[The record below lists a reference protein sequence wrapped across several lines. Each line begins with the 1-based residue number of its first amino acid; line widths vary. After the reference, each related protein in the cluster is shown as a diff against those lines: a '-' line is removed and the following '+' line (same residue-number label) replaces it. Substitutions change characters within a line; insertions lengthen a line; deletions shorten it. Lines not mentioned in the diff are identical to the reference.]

1 MTGAVTVR
9 FLRKSTRNS
18 LIAFIL
24 IASLHSKHFF
34 SNESSEVHWSPTSKP
49 VNLPWNY
56 FLTHLVLNCR
66 PRWWENISIIVRAL
80 PHRRLGESRSRSA
93 PGEIEKLCPEGGRG
107 GGSPSLSHMVCTSP
121 KGVVFGPFLV
131 WKRVYTLPILVW
143 NRPVWFSRELR
154 ECMNVFIVSIRNEQ
168 DIVSICEFEMHL
180 KNQFWLRFNLRND
193 DINSV

>member
-18 LIAFIL
+18 LNAFIL
-24 IASLHSKHFF
+24 RASLHSKHFF

-56 FLTHLVLNCR
+56 FLTHLVLNCQCR

-93 PGEIEKLCPEGGRG
+93 PGEIEKLCPEGGG
-107 GGSPSLSHMVCTSP
+107 GGISLFKPYGMYLP
-121 KGVVFGPFLV
+121 KGCGFWAFFGLKTGIDFAHFGVESASMVFEGTTGVYERIYRFNSK
-131 WKRVYTLPILVW
+131 WKRY
-143 NRPVWFSRELR
+143 S
-154 ECMNVFIVSIRNEQ
+154 
-168 DIVSICEFEMHL
+168 
-180 KNQFWLRFNLRND
+180 
-193 DINSV
+193 

>member
-34 SNESSEVHWSPTSKP
+34 SNESSEVHWSPPSKP

-80 PHRRLGESRSRSA
+80 PHRKLGESRSRSA
-93 PGEIEKLCPEGGRG
+93 LDEIEKLCPEGMGGGG
-107 GGSPSLSHMVCTSP
+107 GGSPSLSHMVCASP
-121 KGVVFGPFLV
+121 KGVVFGPFFGLKTGIDFAHFGV
-131 WKRVYTLPILVW
+131 ESASMVFEGTTGVYERIY
-143 NRPVWFSRELR
+143 
-154 ECMNVFIVSIRNEQ
+154 
-168 DIVSICEFEMHL
+168 
-180 KNQFWLRFNLRND
+180 RFNLKWKRY
-193 DINSV
+193 S

>member
-34 SNESSEVHWSPTSKP
+34 SNESSEVHWSPPSKP

-80 PHRRLGESRSRSA
+80 PHRRLSESRSRWGGGISLFKPYGMCLPKGCGFWA
-93 PGEIEKLCPEGGRG
+93 FFWAENGYRLCPFWCGIGQYGFRG
-107 GGSPSLSHMVCTSP
+107 NYGSVWTYLS
-121 KGVVFGPFLV
+121 F
-131 WKRVYTLPILVW
+131 
-143 NRPVWFSRELR
+143 
-154 ECMNVFIVSIRNEQ
+154 Q
-168 DIVSICEFEMHL
+168 FEM
-180 KNQFWLRFNLRND
+180 KK
-193 DINSV
+193 I